1 MRDLTFFSVFYAPPL
16 EGFQYFKKNSLSVD
30 RIKPY
35 SPVVA
40 RIPFLTRYLIKLYRY
55 MQFKIDSHYKRE
67 GIAYEMYAFGCS
79 KVSWS
84 LEKIWLK
91 VNGSKVYKYSFC

>member
-40 RIPFLTRYLIKLYRY
+40 RIPFLTRYL
-55 MQFKIDSHYKRE
+55 MQFKIDSYYKRE

-84 LEKIWLK
+84 LEKI
-91 VNGSKVYKYSFC
+91 